1 MVVKRC
7 LALLFPALLFGAL
20 VGCGADAPASTGG
33 VSVPMG
39 RCGRGLV
46 AVESDYQ
53 STNVSLLATDGA
65 VLSSSF
71 ISSSG
76 EGALSAPLS
85 GDVVAPTSP
94 LFGNEVVLVDRYP
107 AAVLTFVN
115 LDDAVVRAQLNVS
128 TGFSSNPQDYLEL
141 APDRAYV
148 SRYDA
153 NPAPD
158 RQPFDRG
165 SDVLRIDPRAPSIV
179 ARIDLTSAMSD
190 APGFL
195 PRPSRM
201 LARGARLYVLLAAY
215 DARFTDSAPSR
226 LVVLEDDAI
235 TGVAVLDGLH
245 GCNALASRGNLV
257 AVGCSGKFDG
267 ATSTLAEAGVALLD
281 IDTLTETARFA
292 ASDLVDQP
300 LGFSLDFA
308 ADDKLLLTAFG
319 SLSPETSDV
328 AFELDTATGAVRR
341 LVEAPAFAL
350 GEVRCM
356 SVVSEREG
364 ALGCGACYIADAA
377 LGILHGMTPDG
388 IYTIEPDTTIGLP
401 PRYLGRF

>member
-1 MVVKRC
+1 MKRC
-7 LALLFPALLFGAL
+7 VAFLFL
-20 VGCGADAPASTGG
+20 VGCGADAPVSTGG

-39 RCGRGLV
+39 PCGRGLV

-94 LFGNEVVLVDRYP
+94 LLGNEVVLVDRYP

-115 LDDAVVRAQLNVS
+115 LADAVVRAQLNVS

-141 APDRAYV
+141 ATDRAYV

-153 NPAPD
+153 NPSPD

-165 SDVLRIDPRAPSIV
+165 SDLLRIDPRAPAIV
-179 ARIDLTSAMSD
+179 ERIDLTSAMSD

-201 LARGARLYVLLAAY
+201 LASGERLYVLLAAY
-215 DARFTDSAPSR
+215 DARFTDSAASR
-226 LVVLEDDAI
+226 LAVIENDAI

-245 GCNALASRGNLV
+245 GCNALASRGSLV

-267 ATSTLAEAGVALLD
+267 STSTLEEAGVALLD

-292 ASDLVDQP
+292 AGDLVGQP

-308 ADDKLLLTAFG
+308 GDDKLLLTAFG
-319 SLSPETSDV
+319 SLSPETPDV
-328 AFELDTATGAVRR
+328 AFELDTATGAAKR

-356 SVVSEREG
+356 SVVSDAEP
-364 ALGCGACYIADAA
+364 ATGCAWCYIADAA
-377 LGILHGMTPDG
+377 LGVLHRVTPEAID
-388 IYTIEPDTTIGLP
+388 TVEPDTAIGLP